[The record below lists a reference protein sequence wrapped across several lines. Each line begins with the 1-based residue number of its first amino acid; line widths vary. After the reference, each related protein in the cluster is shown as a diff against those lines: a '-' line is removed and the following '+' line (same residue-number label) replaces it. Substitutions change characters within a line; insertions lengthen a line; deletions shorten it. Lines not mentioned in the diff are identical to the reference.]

1 MDDRSPAQL
10 FALVVGLALVLAG
23 VAGFFYS
30 ASFATGDS
38 VERDA
43 LLGVMDVNGWHN
55 TAHVLTGAIGL
66 LVAGSYAA
74 SRIYALAVGA
84 VYLLLALVGLIVG
97 AGEVIVGLI
106 PVNTE
111 NNLVHLLIAIAG
123 LGAGLATPATLS
135 PSLAEARAR

>member
-55 TAHVLTGAIGL
+55 TAHALTGAIGL

-74 SRIYALAVGA
+74 SRAYALAVGA
-84 VYLLLALVGLIVG
+84 VYLLLALVGLIAG
-97 AGEVIVGLI
+97 AGEEIVGLI

-111 NNLVHLLIAIAG
+111 DNIVHLLIAIAG

-135 PSLAEARAR
+135 PSLAEARGR